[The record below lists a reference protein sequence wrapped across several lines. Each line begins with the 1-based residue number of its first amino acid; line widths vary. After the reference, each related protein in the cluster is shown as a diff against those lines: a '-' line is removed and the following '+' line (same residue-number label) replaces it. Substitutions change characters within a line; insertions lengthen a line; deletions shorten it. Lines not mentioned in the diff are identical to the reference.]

1 MTEVCPRHS
10 EAKRGTVHL
19 LGQAKDTGEVVSPK
33 NWVHLAVAVK
43 QKETTK
49 PESGR
54 RKDFLTAANKENTR
68 DLSQGN
74 VSPKPKLG
82 KFSG

>member
-1 MTEVCPRHS
+1 M
-10 EAKRGTVHL
+10 
-19 LGQAKDTGEVVSPK
+19 LGQAKDTGEVLSTK
-33 NWVHLAVAVK
+33 NWIHISVGTK

-54 RKDFLTAANKENTR
+54 RKEFLTAADKENTR

-74 VSPKPKLG
+74 VSPTPKLG
-82 KFSG
+82 KF

>member
-1 MTEVCPRHS
+1 
-10 EAKRGTVHL
+10 L
-19 LGQAKDTGEVVSPK
+19 LGQAKDTGEVLSPQ
-33 NWVHLAVAVK
+33 NWIHISVGVM

-54 RKDFLTAANKENTR
+54 RKEFLTAADKENTR

-74 VSPKPKLG
+74 VSPTPKQG
-82 KFSG
+82 KF